1 MSILRKPLVT
11 EKYTALGEKLNQYGF
26 ICDKKATKDQIRAEV
41 EKVYDVKVDEI
52 RTMVYAGKSKTRS
65 TKKSIVHGKT
75 RGFKKAI
82 VTLKE
87 GSNIDFYSNI

>member
-1 MSILRKPLVT
+1 MSILRKPIVS
-11 EKYTALGEKLNQYGF
+11 EKYTALGEKHHQFGF
-26 ICDKKATKDQIRAEV
+26 IVDKKASKDQIKAEV

-52 RTMVYAGKSKTRS
+52 RTMVYAGKSKTRYS
-65 TKKSIVHGKT
+65 KKTFIHGKT

-87 GSNIDFYSNI
+87 GNTIDFYSNI

>member
-11 EKYTALGEKLNQYGF
+11 EKFTALGEKHGQFGF
-26 ICDKKATKDQIRAEV
+26 ICDKNASKEQIKAEI
-41 EKVYDVKVDEI
+41 EKVYEVKVDEI

-65 TKKSIVHGKT
+65 TKKSITHGKT
-75 RGFKKAI
+75 RGFKKAV

-87 GSNIDFYSNI
+87 GSTIDFYSNI